1 MKRYTQFK
9 ELVIDDFETDVW
21 EHPVHKH
28 NHFEIIYIAKG
39 SGKHHLNQQTIPYQS
54 GDLYLLGPED
64 EHEFVVDRTT
74 RFIYVKFTNF
84 YLDST
89 DVNSPTQWNMDVDL
103 LLKSPQR
110 RNGNILTRE
119 EDKAL
124 VLEVLNLMV
133 AEYQK
138 EELLG
143 RKIIFQFFK
152 ALVLI
157 LKRNQVRETVK
168 SSRKPSS
175 DMIEELLEY
184 IELNIYNPKMLTQKQ
199 IAQHF
204 PFAANYVGVYFK
216 NKFGTT
222 LKKYIQDYR
231 FNLLEQR
238 LKNGQTSTKQL
249 AIDFGFTD
257 ESHLHKFVKS
267 ISGKTLTD
275 LKIELL

>member
-28 NHFEIIYIAKG
+28 NHFEIIYIAQG
-39 SGKHHLNQQTIPYQS
+39 SGNHHLNQQTIPYQR
-54 GDLYLLGPED
+54 GDLFLLGPED
-64 EHEFVVDRTT
+64 EHEFVVDKTT

-89 DVNSPTQWNMDVDL
+89 DVDSPTQWNMDVDL

-157 LKRNQVRETVK
+157 LKRNQLPETVK

-199 IAQHF
+199 IAKHF

-267 ISGKTLTD
+267 TSGKTLTD